1 VNVDIVVPQEMW
13 GDSLEGVVVTWIYK
27 EGATVARGQ
36 PIAEIMVEKAQ
47 LELVA
52 PASGRLRILAVPET
66 VIGREQVVGRIE
78 TRSLSE

>member
-1 VNVDIVVPQEMW
+1 VSVDIVVPQEMW

-27 EGATVARGQ
+27 DGATVAQGQ

-78 TRSLSE
+78 AASG

>member
-1 VNVDIVVPQEMW
+1 MNVDILVPQEMW
-13 GDSLEGVVVTWIYK
+13 GDSVEGVVVTWIYQ

-78 TRSLSE
+78 TA